1 MKKEDFEKAFMKAI
15 GMGVIRS
22 SWVGVWLK
30 NDGGFIVC
38 DRFEY
43 EIGQHGTALNPEYV
57 KLIKS
62 GDKVAIIKLD
72 LIEKVI

>member
-1 MKKEDFEKAFMKAI
+1 MKKEDFESAFMKAI

-22 SWVGVWLK
+22 SWVGVCLK
-30 NDGGFIVC
+30 DDGGFVVC

-43 EIGQHGTALNPEYV
+43 EFGNGTALNPEYV

-72 LIEKVI
+72 LIDKVM